1 MMFTSATTIAD
12 TLLQSPVD
20 STTRIVDVSIGSRRP
35 DQAKCGQQELARLG
49 IDQDDLAAFEAGPE
63 RIMPIIRIAKS
74 LDVRPD

>member
-1 MMFTSATTIAD
+1 MCRSEAAVRIKRSA
-12 TLLQSPVD
+12 
-20 STTRIVDVSIGSRRP
+20 R
-35 DQAKCGQQELARLG
+35 GQQELARLG